1 MEEELTLLNA
11 HRIHGNKWAELA
23 KLLPGRYHSFMLTS
37 FLLDK
42 EIKEF
47 YIFIW
52 WTTQKEACPWILDWI
67 VFGLGIFSI
76 KILFMIVFYSYRLHD
91 ILFINFQNEI
101 T

>member
-1 MEEELTLLNA
+1 MFSDSSIKHQVFLKKFRWHNHLNPNIKKDAWTMEEELTLLNA

-23 KLLPGRYHSFMLTS
+23 KLLPGRYNSFMLTQ

-52 WTTQKEACPWILDWI
+52 WTTQKEACPWILD
-67 VFGLGIFSI
+67 
-76 KILFMIVFYSYRLHD
+76 
-91 ILFINFQNEI
+91 
-101 T
+101 